1 MSVNS
6 FWELLEAK
14 QDAVSMGLL
23 DEVLTKCQ
31 DLVSTVGSSAFHGA
45 IPDSTVTTAL
55 LSVLQDSLP
64 QDTELLATVDHQTL
78 VQELVRAVASRLL
91 QIMKPHAFLLQAYA
105 GVRLPAA
112 YEDFYLHRQEHY
124 NLKQL
129 LSAILSSH
137 ALPSLAFQAVGPA
150 SPTSQQRE
158 QSHTEAEAE
167 AACDEP
173 ETSAAAEARAAA
185 GCQAQVLQQSPP
197 QSKWVIF
204 TNTTPDL
211 DYILPAGEPLVTIP
225 LCLCPVTV
233 CLVLYNYDVWL
244 QCTMSCRLLS
254 VQGFGR
260 VILHAFNKTQ
270 LLSSP
275 ATMLHVTYANPLGLP
290 GCSGRMSEAP
300 EMLKRHTLL
309 QSYVMEHPEVSF

>member
-1 MSVNS
+1 MHGLSGLSKAMNSLCAISVCSIQPTLVTKSLLCCCRFEKYAVSVNS
-6 FWELLEAK
+6 FWELLKAK
-14 QDAVSMGLL
+14 QDAVSMHLL

-45 IPDSTVTTAL
+45 VPDSTVTTAL

-64 QDTELLATVDHQTL
+64 QDTQLLAPSVDHQAL

-105 GVRLPAA
+105 GVRLPPA

-150 SPTSQQRE
+150 SPTSHQHA
-158 QSHTEAEAE
+158 QSHAEAE
-167 AACDEP
+167 AACDEA

-185 GCQAQVLQQSPP
+185 GCQAQVLQQSLP
-197 QSKWVIF
+197 QSKWIIF

-211 DYILPAGEPLVTIP
+211 DYILPAGEHFSDHP
-225 LCLCPVTV
+225 LCQGVVLC
-233 CLVLYNYDVWL
+233 CLALSPYDVWH
-244 QCTMSCRLLS
+244 QCIVSCLLLS
-254 VQGFGR
+254 VQGFG
-260 VILHAFNKTQ
+260 Q
-270 LLSSP
+270 
-275 ATMLHVTYANPLGLP
+275 
-290 GCSGRMSEAP
+290 
-300 EMLKRHTLL
+300 
-309 QSYVMEHPEVSF
+309 

>member
-1 MSVNS
+1 
-6 FWELLEAK
+6 
-14 QDAVSMGLL
+14 MGLL

-64 QDTELLATVDHQTL
+64 QDTQLLATVDHQTL

-105 GVRLPAA
+105 GVRLPSA

-137 ALPSLAFQAVGPA
+137 ALPSLAFQDVEQA
-150 SPTSQQRE
+150 SPDAK
-158 QSHTEAEAE
+158 AEV
-167 AACDEP
+167 ACDEP
-173 ETSAAAEARAAA
+173 ETSAAAEARAAIDS
-185 GCQAQVLQQSPP
+185 QAQVLQQSPP

-211 DYILPAGEPLVTIP
+211 DYILPAGNHSLPIP
-225 LCLCPVTV
+225 LCPSMYKVLPFAVNAGLWSV
-233 CLVLYNYDVWL
+233 ICLNVQVGC
-244 QCTMSCRLLS
+244 QRL
-254 VQGFGR
+254 R
-260 VILHAFNKTQ
+260 K
-270 LLSSP
+270 
-275 ATMLHVTYANPLGLP
+275 
-290 GCSGRMSEAP
+290 C
-300 EMLKRHTLL
+300 
-309 QSYVMEHPEVSF
+309 